1 MLSELLRWLSDP
13 RVELVLTPSDEVQ
26 RLRAEVDM
34 LHSQID
40 GLLLELKRTRTLYG
54 QECNRNMLLEDVLR
68 SHNIHWR

>member
-40 GLLLELKRTRTLYG
+40 DLLLELKRTRTLYG

-68 SHNIHWR
+68 AHDIHWR